1 VAKHVADAAEYIRLI
16 DEEVRLFN
24 DLRVVLRG

>member
-16 DEEVRLFN
+16 EEVRLFN